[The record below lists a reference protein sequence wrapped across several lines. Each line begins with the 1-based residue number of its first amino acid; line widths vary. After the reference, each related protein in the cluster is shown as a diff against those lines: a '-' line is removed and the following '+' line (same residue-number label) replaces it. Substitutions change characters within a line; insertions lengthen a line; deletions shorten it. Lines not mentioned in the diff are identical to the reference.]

1 MPRAEP
7 SANNTTAHTVTP
19 AQYTMVNNLTVVIM
33 TRGQSETVTETLS
46 PNMVR
51 TTVRQGPGSLTT
63 TTIANGI
70 GNDNNDN
77 DNGNGNG
84 EDNAFSPSRDGVA

>member
-7 SANNTTAHTVTP
+7 SANNATAHTVTP
-19 AQYTMVNNLTVVIM
+19 AQYTMVNNLTVVIL

-70 GNDNNDN
+70 GNDNDN

-84 EDNAFSPSRDGVA
+84 ADNDSSSSRDGVA